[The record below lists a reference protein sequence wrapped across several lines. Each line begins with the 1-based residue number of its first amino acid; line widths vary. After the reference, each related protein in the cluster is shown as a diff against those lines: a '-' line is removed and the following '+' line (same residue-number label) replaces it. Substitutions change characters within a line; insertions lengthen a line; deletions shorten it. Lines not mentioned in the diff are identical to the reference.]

1 MLAFFALLL
10 KKKVSRIEILIDIRY
25 VILCFTCTQKMRMK
39 TIHLQG
45 GLFHQRKSDE
55 IFFFFFNEILLS
67 STFGMAGEEHLSYI
81 GAFGELAVQFCR
93 KIICL
98 EF

>member
-1 MLAFFALLL
+1 MMLCDT
-10 KKKVSRIEILIDIRY
+10 R
-25 VILCFTCTQKMRMK
+25 KMRMNIGIPFTFRAAVFVK
-39 TIHLQG
+39 E
-45 GLFHQRKSDE
+45 RVMKS
-55 IFFFFFNEILLS
+55 FFSSSFNEILLC

>member
-1 MLAFFALLL
+1 MKSFFP
-10 KKKVSRIEILIDIRY
+10 
-25 VILCFTCTQKMRMK
+25 
-39 TIHLQG
+39 
-45 GLFHQRKSDE
+45 
-55 IFFFFFNEILLS
+55 FFNEILLS